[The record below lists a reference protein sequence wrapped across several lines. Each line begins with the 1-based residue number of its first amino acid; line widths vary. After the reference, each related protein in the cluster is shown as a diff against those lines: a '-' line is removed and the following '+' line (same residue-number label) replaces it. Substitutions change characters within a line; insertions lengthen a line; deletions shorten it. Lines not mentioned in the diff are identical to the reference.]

1 MHLLVSVRCRTE
13 VAAAVEGGAD
23 IVDAKEPGRGSLGAV
38 SSGVLAEIAGSLPLG
53 VPLSVALGDPR
64 DDEELRRALEAL
76 PGGEPGGPRY
86 LKLGFA
92 GVEREATVRVT
103 LESAVAR
110 AAALE
115 GQPAVIAVAYADY
128 GLAGSLPPD
137 AIAALAAASGAAGVL
152 LDTWTKDG
160 RDLFAWIS
168 PPELRAWAGET
179 KLAGLLAAVA
189 GSLGLGSMRSVVG
202 AEPDIVGVR
211 GAACEGG
218 RLGVVSAAR
227 VRAVRAEL
235 DEAGECHLS
244 P

>member
-1 MHLLVSVRCRTE
+1 MQLLVSVRCRAE

-23 IVDAKEPGRGSLGAV
+23 IVDAKEPARGSLGAV
-38 SSGVLAEIAGSLPLG
+38 SGEVLAEIAGSLPAGL
-53 VPLSVALGDPR
+53 PLSVALGDLR
-64 DDEELRRALEAL
+64 EEDELGRALRPFPCAE
-76 PGGEPGGPRY
+76 GGGPRY

-92 GVEREATVRVT
+92 GVERARTVRNT
-103 LESAVAR
+103 IESAVAR
-110 AAALE
+110 AAGLE
-115 GQPAVIAVAYADY
+115 GRPLVIAVAYADHRP
-128 GLAGSLPPD
+128 AGSLP
-137 AIAALAAASGAAGVL
+137 AVTMAALAAASGAAGVL

-179 KLAGLLAAVA
+179 KLAGLVAAVA